1 MSFRFSK
8 RSMDRARSVDP
19 CLMAVATAALARSSV
34 DFGLTEEQSRTW
46 AEQAEKVRRGVSRTM
61 NSKHIIPQGGEFS
74 TALDLVP
81 YIDGVFSWGDNQ
93 WRVKTKAG
101 PVIEPFYEIAAAMR
115 EVAVALGVT
124 IIWGGVW
131 DRKLN
136 DLPPGA
142 AAMKAAVEAYKA
154 RRKAAGGTAL
164 LDGPHFELVK

>member
-19 CLMAVATAALARSSV
+19 RLMAVATGALARSSV

-81 YIDGVFSWGDNQ
+81 YIDGVFTWGDNQ

-154 RRKAAGGTAL
+154 RRKAAGGTTL